1 MGCTLISLNLLAEEY
16 ANMDIA
22 KKMIIVFLPCAFS
35 DIVQYTLIDQG
46 SQRFSLLKSH
56 SQKV

>member
-35 DIVQYTLIDQG
+35 DIVQYTFINQ
-46 SQRFSLLKSH
+46 SNQRFS
-56 SQKV
+56 